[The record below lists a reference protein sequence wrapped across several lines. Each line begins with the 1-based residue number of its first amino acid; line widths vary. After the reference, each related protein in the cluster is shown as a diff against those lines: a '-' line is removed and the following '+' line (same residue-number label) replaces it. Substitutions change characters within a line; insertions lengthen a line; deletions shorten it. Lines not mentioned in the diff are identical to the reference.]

1 LQANGIRVVFK
12 GVGGDEMLIS
22 NEDPDIELADLIVQR
37 RLIQLHRRLV
47 LWSQALK
54 KPYLKL
60 LWTGALLVL
69 PPSIERAFSS
79 QAKVARWLN
88 PEFVRRTHLRER
100 MLLIPSRSRHTLPS
114 RRDCQRGLASVVQA
128 IAAANVQEWGCVEIS
143 YPFLHRPLVEFL
155 QAVPVGQSVRPGE
168 SRSLLRRAL
177 RNVLPEKVAKRRGKQ
192 GPDEALNRALARE
205 WPRLQAIFKDARVCA
220 HGYMNSEELLAS
232 LDRARYGAEQ
242 NTYALLKT
250 IALELWLRSFEQ
262 HSRVTNFQKLTETS
276 QLQLVPA

>member
-1 LQANGIRVVFK
+1 
-12 GVGGDEMLIS
+12 
-22 NEDPDIELADLIVQR
+22 
-37 RLIQLHRRLV
+37 
-47 LWSQALK
+47 
-54 KPYLKL
+54 
-60 LWTGALLVL
+60 
-69 PPSIERAFSS
+69 
-79 QAKVARWLN
+79 
-88 PEFVRRTHLRER
+88 
-100 MLLIPSRSRHTLPS
+100 
-114 RRDCQRGLASVVQA
+114 VQA